1 MKKRSI
7 LSAVAMLLVS
17 ALVLTSATY
26 AWFAS
31 GSAASASA
39 ITATVANSDGTLLIS
54 ADGGTTWK
62 TAVAMGLDPTDEDD
76 AYGDFVESTLV
87 FPNIGSSAA
96 GRLIPVSGTPS
107 SGSITFMDGSLEG
120 TAFSSKTATAGWVKV
135 SLKVKSTVATTITV
149 APAFSTA
156 ADFGYCYFVVNST
169 GYLYGVGAARE
180 YFPIATSGGT
190 VTGVDSNG
198 NAIMDIGDS
207 SHPVLAAQQTTVS
220 QGSYDITAAADTSY
234 DVVFYM
240 WAEGNDAACT
250 GAVASSALS
259 CSVAFT
265 KA

>member
-62 TAVAMGLDPTDEDD
+62 TAVAMGSDPTDEDE
-76 AYGDFVESTLV
+76 AYGDFIASTLAY
-87 FPNIGSSAA
+87 PNIGTAAA
-96 GRLIPVSGTPS
+96 GRLTPVSATPS
-107 SGSITFMDGSLEG
+107 SGSITFMDGTLQG

-135 SLKVKSTVATTITV
+135 ALKVKSTVATTITV
-149 APAFSTA
+149 TPSFSTI
-156 ADFGYCYFVVNST
+156 ADFGYCYFVVNSA
-169 GYLYGVGAARE
+169 GYLYGVGALRT
-180 YFPIATSGGT
+180 YSPIATSAGT

-198 NAIMDIGDS
+198 NAIMDTGDS
-207 SHPVLAAQQTTVS
+207 TYPTLATQQTTVS
-220 QGSYDITAAADTSY
+220 QGAYDITAAANTAY

-240 WAEGNDAACT
+240 WAEGNDSACI
-250 GAVASSALS
+250 GAIASSALS

-265 KA
+265 KT